1 MESVELNSKFLRGD
15 AVKRVPKIESL
26 PSPAGDG
33 VFPFSSGER
42 ERQILKILFILSN
55 DFSVFD
61 HLNRAKRFL

>member
-1 MESVELNSKFLRGD
+1 M
-15 AVKRVPKIESL
+15 PKIESL

-33 VFPFSSGER
+33 VVPLSSGER